1 MPTCQWKPQDW
12 RWCDRFHVPH
22 AHWCASI
29 FLPCCLW
36 VLLVIAI
43 WKFQDFFMFFSILS
57 VARPSFLPYFI
68 PLMRPSVSPLLWIY
82 VGAGFLKRL
91 IINSLLKIA
100 SFFMKEKILER
111 IKYCTMAD
119 VKKVMPH
126 VSTRTFDWICA
137 WYPYLFQSLSL
148 PTFYSPQ

>member
-1 MPTCQWKPQDW
+1 MFHMHIDVPQY
-12 RWCDRFHVPH
+12 FYHT
-22 AHWCASI
+22 ASEYYWSLQSENSKI
-29 FLPCCLW
+29 F
-36 VLLVIAI
+36 
-43 WKFQDFFMFFSILS
+43 FFSVLS
-57 VARPSFLPYFI
+57 VACLSFLPYFI
-68 PLMRPSVSPLLWIY
+68 PLMRPSVLPLLRIY

-126 VSTRTFDWICA
+126 VSTRTFD
-137 WYPYLFQSLSL
+137 
-148 PTFYSPQ
+148 